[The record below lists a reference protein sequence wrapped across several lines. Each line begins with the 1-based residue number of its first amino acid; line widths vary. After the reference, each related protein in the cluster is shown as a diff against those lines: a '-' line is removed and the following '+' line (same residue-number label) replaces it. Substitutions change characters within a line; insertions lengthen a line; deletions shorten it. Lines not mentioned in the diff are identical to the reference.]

1 MVASLEDKGVGLCAS
16 AHQPVIGH
24 GLALGRGITL
34 GKAAL
39 LTWTVPGE
47 GFNCESSAVTIP
59 NG

>member
-16 AHQPVIGH
+16 AHQPVIRH
-24 GLALGRGITL
+24 GLALGRGVTL

-47 GFNCESSAVTIP
+47 GFNCESAVTIP
-59 NG
+59 SG